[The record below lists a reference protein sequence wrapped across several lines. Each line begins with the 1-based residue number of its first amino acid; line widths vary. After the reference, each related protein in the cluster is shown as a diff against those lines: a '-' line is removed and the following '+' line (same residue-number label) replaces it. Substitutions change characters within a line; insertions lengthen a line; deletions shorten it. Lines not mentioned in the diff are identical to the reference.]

1 MFDMNIQ
8 ESYLNELNDVQRQ
21 AVTTLDGPVMV
32 IAGPGSGKTRVL
44 TYRIAH
50 LLRSGVPPWQI
61 LALTFTNKAAR
72 EMKDRIEK
80 VAGQDAYKVWAGTFH
95 SIFAR
100 ILRVE
105 AHRLGF
111 PNDFSIYDTDDS
123 KSLIKDII
131 KSLSLDTKAYNVGA
145 IRSRISS
152 AKSNLI
158 TPKMYNANAELI
170 EQDRMNRRPMTFKI
184 YEKYVAR
191 CQRAG
196 AMDFDD
202 LLLQMFRLL
211 YQNPD
216 DVRSKYQ
223 QQFKYIMVDEFQDTN
238 FLQYEILKL
247 LSIYNGSANNICIV
261 GDDAQSIYSFRGAT
275 IENILQF
282 EHDFPDV
289 QTFKLEQNYRSTHH
303 IVRAANEV
311 ITYNKKQIKK
321 EIWTDRSDGN
331 KIKLIKGM
339 SDTEEGRMVASA
351 IIEQKNRHS
360 LSNSDIA
367 ILYRTNAQSRVFE
380 EHLRRMN
387 ITYRIYGGL
396 SFYQRKE
403 VKDVLA
409 YLRLAV
415 NTRDDEALKRVIN
428 YPKRGIGQTTIAK
441 LSRLADDNEVSMWEC
456 LSQIELKPRAK
467 NSVGKFVDIVKSAQR
482 KAAGEDAYKTALFVV
497 KKSGIADQLK
507 AENSMESQNRL
518 ENINALLDG
527 IQEFVEDD
535 VLDEGED
542 INQQE
547 RTLSNFLQTISL
559 MTDQDEESGQTDAVT
574 LLSVH
579 SAKGLEFK
587 SVFVVGLEE
596 NLFPS
601 YMSLSSPEQLDEE
614 RRLFYVAITRAE
626 EILTL
631 SYANSRYQYGQMRF
645 NDPSRFLE
653 EISDENIEN
662 TISLKKKPEFGPPK
676 ILGNFKPLTA
686 SKPKA
691 LAIDPKDFKPDDSSR
706 IEAGQRVLHMKF
718 GVGEVKSIDER
729 RVATIVFEDLPDNAE
744 KRIMLNYARL
754 QILDN

>member
-1 MFDMNIQ
+1 MQ
-8 ESYLNELNDVQRQ
+8 EMKLKDSYLNELNDIQRS

-50 LLRSGVPPWQI
+50 LLKSGIPPWQI

-80 VAGQDAYKVWAGTFH
+80 VAGQDAHKVWAGTFH

-105 AHRLGF
+105 AHRIGF

-123 KSLIKDII
+123 KSLIKEII
-131 KSLSLDTKAYNVGA
+131 KSLNLDTKAYNVGA
-145 IRSRISS
+145 IRARISG

-158 TPKMYNANAELI
+158 TPKMYSVNAELM
-170 EQDRMNRRPMTFKI
+170 EQDKMNRRPMTFKI

-191 CQRAG
+191 CQRSG

-216 DVRSKYQ
+216 NVRDKYQ
-223 QQFKYIMVDEFQDTN
+223 QQFGYIMVDEFQDTN

-247 LSIYNGSANNICIV
+247 LTIYPDSPNNICIV

-289 QTFKLEQNYRSTHH
+289 RTFKLEQNYRSTHH
-303 IVRAANEV
+303 IVKAANDV

-321 EIWTDRSDGN
+321 EIWTDRDEGN

-339 SDTEEGRMVASA
+339 SDTEEGRMIANA
-351 IIEQKNRHS
+351 IIEQKNRYS
-360 LSNSDIA
+360 LANSEIA

-380 EHLRRMN
+380 EHLRRFN

-428 YPKRGIGQTTIAK
+428 YPKRGIGQTTINQLAV
-441 LSRLADDNEVSMWEC
+441 LADDNELSMWQC
-456 LSQIELKPRAK
+456 LSQMDLKPRAK
-467 NSVGKFVDIVKSAQR
+467 ASVGKFVNIIRAAQQ
-482 KAAGEDAYKTALFVV
+482 KAATEDAYKTAIFVV
-497 KKSGIADQLK
+497 KKSGIIDLLK
-507 AENSMESQNRL
+507 AENSMEAQNRI

-542 INQQE
+542 INSQE
-547 RTLSNFLQTISL
+547 RSLSNFLQTISL
-559 MTDQDEESGQTDAVT
+559 MTDQDQDSGDTDAVT

-579 SAKGLEFK
+579 AAKGLEFR

-601 YMSLSSPEQLDEE
+601 YLSLSAPEQLDEE

-626 EILTL
+626 EYLTL

-662 TISLKKKPEFGPPK
+662 TISFRKKPEFGTPRK
-676 ILGNFKPLTA
+676 LGKLKPVSA
-686 SKPKA
+686 SRPAA
-691 LAIDPKDFKPDDSSR
+691 LAVDPKDFKPDPSNS
-706 IEAGQRVLHMKF
+706 IMAGQKVLHMKF
-718 GVGEVKSIDER
+718 GVGEVISIDER
-729 RVATIVFEDLPDNAE
+729 RVATIHFENLPDNAE

-754 QILDN
+754 QILEN